1 MTTSSPER
9 LHALDAVRGFALL
22 LGIVFHATISFLP
35 GPQIWVVMDN
45 DRSSVLALLFF
56 LLHVFRMTTFFLIA
70 GFFAHLLFHRRGPK
84 GFAIDRAKRI
94 ALPLVVGWPVIFGAV
109 VAVSIWGAYNV
120 AGGDWSKMPP
130 PPPPSKEP
138 GAFPLLHLWF
148 LWVLLLLYLAV
159 GLLRAVVAAVDHDGR
174 IRAAGDKIVA
184 WLARSAAAPLLLA
197 VPATAALTAQ
207 PDWMMWGGIPT
218 PDRSLIPNA
227 AAAVAYGAAFLFGW
241 VLHRQPRLIEGWAA
255 AWPRNLALALAATAA
270 SLAVIGLTPGAPE
283 PFGWRKLAAAFAYAV
298 AGWSWTLALVG
309 LALRFLADE
318 SPLRRYLADASYWL
332 YLIHIP
338 IVMALQV
345 AVAQLALPWWVKF
358 PLILTLAMALMLAS
372 YQLMVRHTFVGA
384 ILNGRR
390 FPRPAR
396 KTAPPVP
403 ASSEEPAR

>member
-109 VAVSIWGAYNV
+109 VAVSIWGAYNA

-148 LWVLLLLYLAV
+148 LWVLLLLYLTV
-159 GLLRAVVAAVDHDGR
+159 GLLRAMVAAVDHDGR

-184 WLARSAAAPLLLA
+184 WLARGAAAPLLLA

-270 SLAVIGLTPGAPE
+270 SLAVIGLTPDAPE
-283 PFGWRKLAAAFAYAV
+283 PFDWRKLAAAFAYAV

-396 KTAPPVP
+396 KTASPIP